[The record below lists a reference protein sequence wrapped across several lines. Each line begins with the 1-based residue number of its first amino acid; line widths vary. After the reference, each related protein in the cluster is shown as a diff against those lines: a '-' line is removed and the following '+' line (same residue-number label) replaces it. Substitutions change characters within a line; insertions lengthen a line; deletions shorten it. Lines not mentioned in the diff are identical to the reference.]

1 MIQKYLVEVL
11 DSGEVVASSTYF
23 DGMPKTAL
31 RKGKL
36 FITEKQ
42 CIPGDV
48 YYDAGEFIPL
58 GKQPSVHHKFSY
70 SQKKWVDP
78 RTLDDLK
85 TIQWNLIK
93 ADRIKAENSGV
104 LWQDLVFDS
113 DPLSQ
118 AKIQR
123 EVQAAMLAKMVSNPY
138 SVEWTLKNNKTV
150 VLTADEMIDV
160 GNHLVQHVREC
171 HDKSKALRKRID
183 EATTTEQLEN
193 IVW

>member
-11 DSGEVVASSTYF
+11 DSGEVIASSTYF

-31 RKGKL
+31 QKGKL

-48 YYDAGEFIPL
+48 YYDGGEFIPL
-58 GKQPSVHHKFSY
+58 GKQPSVHHKFNY

-85 TIQWNLIK
+85 TVQWNLIK
-93 ADRIKAENSGV
+93 ADRIKTENSGV

-123 EVQAAMLAKMVSNPY
+123 EVQAAMLAKMTSNPY

-160 GNHLVQHVREC
+160 GNCLVQHVREC
-171 HDKSKALRKRID
+171 HDKSKALRERIH
-183 EATTTEQLEN
+183 EATTAEQLES